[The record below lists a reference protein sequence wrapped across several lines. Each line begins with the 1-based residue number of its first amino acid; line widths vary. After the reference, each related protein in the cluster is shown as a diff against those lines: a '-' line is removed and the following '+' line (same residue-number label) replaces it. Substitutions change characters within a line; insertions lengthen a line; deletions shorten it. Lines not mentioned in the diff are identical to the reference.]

1 MLASCLFVFDLGLL
15 AANKT
20 ILRANYKVYRA
31 RHAKYRGGGG
41 LGGSQKKGLKIVWI
55 FLNLIFFQSEQGLF
69 R

>member
-1 MLASCLFVFDLGLL
+1 MLASCFFVFDLGLL

-20 ILRANYKVYRA
+20 ILRANYKVYKSK
-31 RHAKYRGGGG
+31 HAKYGGGG

-55 FLNLIFFQSEQGLF
+55 FLNLIFFQSEQELF